1 MFPYVGGGAHPV
13 SKRIP
18 ILKKIVP
25 NITVIDCTFKSL
37 STLIIK
43 KGGRCKQVYP
53 SFPRGAPPPHPL
65 RRPWSN
71 KRNVVI
77 YVYISS

>member
-53 SFPRGAPPPHPL
+53 SFPRGAPPPL
-65 RRPWSN
+65 
-71 KRNVVI
+71 I
-77 YVYISS
+77 L

>member
-43 KGGRCKQVYP
+43 KEGGVSKFILHFLEEPLPP
-53 SFPRGAPPPHPL
+53 SSFEETM
-65 RRPWSN
+65 
-71 KRNVVI
+71 V
-77 YVYISS
+77 